1 MKIALWIIA
10 VCELIRA
17 LQNIWQM
24 WMIHLDME
32 MRKDTQR
39 ELEGARRA
47 MWEAINERTTEGDD
61 RTDM

>member
-10 VCELIRA
+10 VCELFRA
-17 LQNIWQM
+17 LQNLWQM
-24 WMIHLDME
+24 RMMHIDMK
-32 MRKDTQR
+32 MRKDAQR
-39 ELEGARRA
+39 RLGEAERI